1 MERNERSV
9 TRKDTDMQMLFFF
22 ILIGLARII
31 ESLCNKR
38 TSSLVTS
45 RTKFFAYGAYYEAA
59 SAAFSLIALVFAGFY
74 GFDGITV
81 LCAAAQ
87 GLMFI
92 FELFTNLAAIRGG
105 TLILC
110 NMFAMG
116 GLIIPCVAGIFLFDE
131 AMSLGQWAGL
141 ALFIVSAAIL
151 ASDSNKTNVKLTPK
165 TLVLLIVNL
174 LVNGGVMIFQKVF
187 ALYRPDGNVAL
198 YSFLTFAINAV
209 VLSIC
214 LLVRTLINK
223 RTPAL
228 TGAAPEPGV
237 SGNENADTHTRFEK
251 ILYLYGA
258 LLALAIFTLNLLV
271 TMLAKTVPSVVL
283 FPVSACIAITVTTL
297 IGAIVF
303 KEKLTLRKIIGIA
316 FGIGSIVIINLL

>member
-1 MERNERSV
+1 M
-9 TRKDTDMQMLFFF
+9 
-22 ILIGLARII
+22 
-31 ESLCNKR
+31 
-38 TSSLVTS
+38 
-45 RTKFFAYGAYYEAA
+45 
-59 SAAFSLIALVFAGFY
+59 
-74 GFDGITV
+74 
-81 LCAAAQ
+81 
-87 GLMFI
+87 
-92 FELFTNLAAIRGG
+92 
-105 TLILC
+105 
-110 NMFAMG
+110 
-116 GLIIPCVAGIFLFDE
+116 
-131 AMSLGQWAGL
+131 
-141 ALFIVSAAIL
+141 
-151 ASDSNKTNVKLTPK
+151 KLTPK
-165 TLVLLIVNL
+165 TLALLIVNL

-187 ALYRPDGNVAL
+187 AVYRLDGNVAL

-209 VLSIC
+209 LLSIC

-228 TGAAPEPGV
+228 TGTAHEPIV

-258 LLALAIFTLNLLV
+258 LLALAIFTLNLLI